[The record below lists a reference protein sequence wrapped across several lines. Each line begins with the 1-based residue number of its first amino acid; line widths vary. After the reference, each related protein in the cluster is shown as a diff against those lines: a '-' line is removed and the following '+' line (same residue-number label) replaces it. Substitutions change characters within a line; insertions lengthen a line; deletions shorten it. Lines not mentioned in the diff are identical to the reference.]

1 MKRIWSITSTVF
13 VILTSGANSIA
24 LFSPGRD
31 SQTETSIPSIQQR
44 YAAINRSVRKY
55 RKVKKE
61 LSGFSLEGGE
71 LIAYFNGPRIVKITA
86 AYFGE
91 TGRAMEE
98 YYYWNEKLIFVFR
111 RDFTYDE
118 PMSGK
123 VVGTEANRFY
133 FSNDRLTRWI
143 DQNGKARSL
152 GGGDFQ
158 AKQQE
163 LLETSNRFLKAARS
177 PEPIIKARNLRVYP
191 PETAPV
197 VATAMP
203 PDVRRWLCP
212 PLADFFICGLCPPRA
227 GPIHWKRN

>member
-1 MKRIWSITSTVF
+1 MKRILLISIAAL
-13 VILTSGANSIA
+13 VIPSGANSLA
-24 LFSPGRD
+24 LFSPGRL
-31 SQTETSIPSIQQR
+31 SQTETSIPSIQRR

-133 FSNDRLTRWI
+133 FSSDRLTLWI
-143 DQNGKARSL
+143 DQNGRARSL
-152 GGGDFQ
+152 GGGDFHS
-158 AKQQE
+158 KQQE

-177 PEPIIKARNLRVYP
+177 PEPIIKARNLGCTRLENRLRYSLRLCRP
-191 PETAPV
+191 MSGGGYA
-197 VATAMP
+197 
-203 PDVRRWLCP
+203 RR
-212 PLADFFICGLCPPRA
+212 
-227 GPIHWKRN
+227 